1 MIERVNI
8 YCLGLLCAVML
19 AALPSCGARTYEEP
33 CGSPEPGYVTM
44 AIDALTLDAVA
55 GDDAGE
61 LPDAEKIN
69 NLRVIIL
76 SRNIEGSEWTV
87 EHNDYIAYDGAVMHD
102 RKEYKVAPNAFK
114 RVYLIANCR
123 SAVAADGSVLDMS
136 QPAAY
141 LPVSGGSAPVDDAV
155 LGFTEGEM
163 EMLPMSA
170 LYETYV
176 YENDVHS
183 RCYIVRAVNKLTLT
197 VKNRTAVSD
206 GDEEARDIRLVD
218 WTVSDI
224 ADRSFLMPHVGTT
237 GSGCR
242 VVDTDLVN
250 TVYVSD
256 WTEWL
261 VDEAKKRER
270 GDVARY
276 QWLTDYA
283 MPSSVTYGGKTCSYS
298 EPPLLAGNSASE
310 AVYTASPVYFAESR
324 DVDNGSALGL
334 QSYTLTLHTE
344 ERVAGADDSE
354 AWIGREYKAELP
366 QLVSLFRNTHVVVDV
381 AVGRLLDVT
390 VEEQPYAWVELKPVF
405 GLDRDENGEII
416 VRK

>member
-1 MIERVNI
+1 M
-8 YCLGLLCAVML
+8 
-19 AALPSCGARTYEEP
+19 
-33 CGSPEPGYVTM
+33 
-44 AIDALTLDAVA
+44 
-55 GDDAGE
+55 
-61 LPDAEKIN
+61 
-69 NLRVIIL
+69 
-76 SRNIEGSEWTV
+76 
-87 EHNDYIAYDGAVMHD
+87 
-102 RKEYKVAPNAFK
+102 
-114 RVYLIANCR
+114 
-123 SAVAADGSVLDMS
+123 
-136 QPAAY
+136 
-141 LPVSGGSAPVDDAV
+141 
-155 LGFTEGEM
+155 
-163 EMLPMSA
+163 
-170 LYETYV
+170 
-176 YENDVHS
+176 
-183 RCYIVRAVNKLTLT
+183 
-197 VKNRTAVSD
+197 
-206 GDEEARDIRLVD
+206 
-218 WTVSDI
+218 
-224 ADRSFLMPHVGTT
+224 
-237 GSGCR
+237 
-242 VVDTDLVN
+242 
-250 TVYVSD
+250 
-256 WTEWL
+256 
-261 VDEAKKRER
+261 DEAKKRER

-354 AWIGREYKAELP
+354 AWTAREYKAELP